1 MSAKTLPKA
10 SKPGVLMKN
19 QEGGAKKSRRNTTN
33 VRLIESENGD
43 EMESQGQNKR
53 IRVEEPF
60 LERQSQPS
68 QVGVYLEAMDGR
80 RLSDVTIARTLH
92 KNLLKVQ
99 KIFSKGK
106 SQLLVKFSTTADANR
121 LINHPTVLDE
131 IKCKATLSVPQT
143 SNRGIVR
150 GVPIELG
157 EDELLEELNR
167 HPNITVLATTRVTV
181 SQQDGEAGQK
191 VPTQSVIL
199 DFPGHTIPSTVYF
212 FQAVRTVQVYIT
224 KPLLCYKCQR
234 FGHIAKQCK
243 SRLAFC
249 GHCTLN
255 HDTRECPKR
264 NDEPLCVNCDGAHS
278 PRSLQCPVMQQKFHK
293 RMEDTLTDKMFQ
305 PKPNLFSSVDFPDNL
320 SAAQSSMRE
329 EVQEPKTLP
338 KAAQRNRLRQFSEV
352 LASRT
357 RTEEETLV
365 IRKKQY
371 KKTEQLM
378 PRQNMDQIRQN
389 KKNTQ
394 HKKQSVSSRPE
405 KEEDWYTPQPDSSPQ
420 VGISNISDKHLDNLM
435 LKMLSNK
442 RALQLLIT
450 ILSVI
455 INATMEHQASPSLD
469 IISDVQKQIYQ
480 ALEIQREITDSP
492 EPEFSDAQEG
502 TDQQTLSMDQEDG

>member
-1 MSAKTLPKA
+1 MSSKTRPKA

-19 QEGGAKKSRRNTTN
+19 QAGEDSKSRRNATN
-33 VRLIESENGD
+33 VRQIGSENGD
-43 EMESQGQNKR
+43 EMESQGKSKR
-53 IRVEEPF
+53 IRVEEPST
-60 LERQSQPS
+60 ERQSQPS

-131 IKCKATLSVPQT
+131 IKCKATLSVPQS

-167 HPNITVLATTRVTV
+167 HPNIKVLATTRVTV
-181 SQQDGEAGQK
+181 TQQDGEAGQK

-199 DFPGHTIPSTVYF
+199 DFPGQSIPSTVYF

-224 KPLLCYKCQR
+224 KPMLCYKCHR

-264 NDEPLCVNCDGAHS
+264 KDEPLCVNCEGAHS
-278 PRSLQCPVMQQKFHK
+278 PRSLQCPVMQKKFQKH
-293 RMEDTLTDKMFQ
+293 
-305 PKPNLFSSVDFPDNL
+305 NL
-320 SAAQSSMRE
+320 STPQSSIRG
-329 EVQEPKTLP
+329 EVQEPKPLP
-338 KAAQRNRLRQFSEV
+338 KAAQRTRLRQFSEV

-357 RTEEETLV
+357 RTEEESLL

-371 KKTEQLM
+371 KKTDQ
-378 PRQNMDQIRQN
+378 PRQNMGPIRHN
-389 KKNTQ
+389 KQTPLR
-394 HKKQSVSSRPE
+394 KKQSGSSRPE
-405 KEEDWYTPQPDSSPQ
+405 TEEDWYNPQSVSSPQ
-420 VGISNISDKHLDNLM
+420 VGIPNMSDIHLDKLM
-435 LKMLSNK
+435 IKMLSNK

-455 INATMEHQASPSLD
+455 INASMENQASPSSD
-469 IISDVQKQIYQ
+469 IILDVQKQIYQ
-480 ALEIQREITDSP
+480 ALEIQRESTDSP

-502 TDQQTLSMDQEDG
+502 TDQQTDSMDQEDG